1 VYSCIRG
8 TTLAEG
14 RGVIA
19 LEDFTALSRG
29 SKVLEG
35 RVGLCP
41 KCGRNGVEHS
51 EPEAL
56 FFIHAQKTELLGDGM
71 LTEPR
76 DCCRLTGIA
85 SQ

>member
-1 VYSCIRG
+1 MI
-8 TTLAEG
+8 T
-14 RGVIA
+14 
-19 LEDFTALSRG
+19 LEDFTVLSRG
-29 SKVLEG
+29 SEVPLEG
-35 RVGLCP
+35 RVGVCP

-56 FFIHAQKTELLGDGM
+56 FFVHAQETELLGDGM

-76 DCCRLTGIA
+76 DCCRLTRVA